1 MIEQATQSD
10 GQSLSS
16 SSSTATHVETH
27 KRSHEGPES
36 TEPPSSR
43 QRVDAV
49 SEVLSVEDVSA
60 LCQQFEDPNVSF
72 EVMMASYLQKKTSKE
87 LPHSNNHPDL
97 QSLIDES
104 KRTEWSTIVDKQAV
118 KIHYGKRA
126 AKLLEAHPD
135 RFIGSR
141 FVITRKAADESRP
154 IVDDDPSTY
163 RVKSRWCLQGHLDPD
178 LDRKVQ
184 DGLLQS
190 PTLSQTGRM
199 LVMQLISSFQWE
211 LQLGDIK
218 GAFLEAGPLPTK
230 FRPLF
235 ARLPPGGIPRL
246 PREAVVEVVGNVYG
260 QNDAPLAWHRTF
272 DSEAVQ
278 IGWERSKFDPCFY
291 FLREDSKLVGVMGV
305 HVDDTA
311 LGGSGQKFQQA
322 VKALRQRFPYRKW
335 RIGQGEFCGAFYT
348 QDPKSKTIKMSQ
360 SLFTDKLRPATI
372 PKTASPED
380 LLSEAQVKVLRAIN
394 GSLNWLSSQSR
405 PDLAV
410 QTSLSQQ
417 AFPNPK
423 IRHLR
428 DANNAIRRAKM
439 HKDLVISFEPISPE
453 SLCVLPLRCRLCKCR
468 SAYSGRIH
476 FGLCR

>member
-1 MIEQATQSD
+1 M
-10 GQSLSS
+10 
-16 SSSTATHVETH
+16 
-27 KRSHEGPES
+27 
-36 TEPPSSR
+36 
-43 QRVDAV
+43 
-49 SEVLSVEDVSA
+49 
-60 LCQQFEDPNVSF
+60 
-72 EVMMASYLQKKTSKE
+72 
-87 LPHSNNHPDL
+87 
-97 QSLIDES
+97 
-104 KRTEWSTIVDKQAV
+104 
-118 KIHYGKRA
+118 
-126 AKLLEAHPD
+126 
-135 RFIGSR
+135 
-141 FVITRKAADESRP
+141 
-154 IVDDDPSTY
+154 
-163 RVKSRWCLQGHLDPD
+163 
-178 LDRKVQ
+178 Q
-184 DGLLQS
+184 DS
-190 PTLSQTGRM
+190 
-199 LVMQLISSFQWE
+199 
-211 LQLGDIK
+211 
-218 GAFLEAGPLPTK
+218 
-230 FRPLF
+230 
-235 ARLPPGGIPRL
+235 PPGGIPGL

-278 IGWERSKFDPCFY
+278 IGWERSKFDPCLY

-311 LGGSGQKFQQA
+311 LEGSGQKFQQA
-322 VKALRQRFPYRKW
+322 VKASRQRFPYRKW

-439 HKDLVISFEPISPE
+439 HKDFSHLV
-453 SLCVLPLRCRLCKCR
+453 
-468 SAYSGRIH
+468 
-476 FGLCR
+476 